1 MELAFLFSFNIFQ
14 VYALDGHMETVMEI
28 RNQPRTPLAHE
39 EGVHSGRRMCL
50 IRGYLGDKEFTM
62 ENRL

>member
-1 MELAFLFSFNIFQ
+1 MELAFLYSFNILQ

-50 IRGYLGDKEFTM
+50 ICGCLGDKEFTM
-62 ENRL
+62 ENQL

>member
-1 MELAFLFSFNIFQ
+1 M
-14 VYALDGHMETVMEI
+14 YALDGHMETVMEI
-28 RNQPRTPLAHE
+28 RNQPRTPLAPE

>member
-1 MELAFLFSFNIFQ
+1 MELAFLYSFNISQ

-28 RNQPRTPLAHE
+28 RNQPRTPLAHK

-62 ENRL
+62 EKRL

>member
-1 MELAFLFSFNIFQ
+1 M
-14 VYALDGHMETVMEI
+14 YALDGHMETVMEI

>member
-1 MELAFLFSFNIFQ
+1 MELAFLYSFNILQ

-39 EGVHSGRRMCL
+39 EEVHSGRRMCL